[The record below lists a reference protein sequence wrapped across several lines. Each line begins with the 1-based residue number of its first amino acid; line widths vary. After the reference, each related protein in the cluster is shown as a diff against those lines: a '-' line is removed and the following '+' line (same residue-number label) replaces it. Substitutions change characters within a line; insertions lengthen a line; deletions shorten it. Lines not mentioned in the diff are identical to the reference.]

1 MSRRYGGN
9 PAATI
14 ILIVA
19 DIAALILILW
29 IAFYLFEA
37 NSANDLVS
45 WVHDAANWLA
55 GWSRDLFTVDN
66 DNWRTVLNFGL
77 PAVIYLLVG
86 HAVAGRVNRS

>member
-14 ILIVA
+14 ILIAA
-19 DIAALILILW
+19 DVAALILVLW

-45 WVHDAANWLA
+45 WVHHAANWLA

-66 DNWRTVLNFGL
+66 ADWRTVLNFGL
-77 PAVIYLLVG
+77 PAVVYLLIG
-86 HAVAGRVNRS
+86 HALAGRVNRS